1 MEFLRKSAIVGGR
14 LLLGICILILG
25 VKLTVTSIP
34 EVAVEMEDTPEEV
47 AAIIDP
53 KQLLC
58 LTKNIYYEAGAESI
72 EGKAAVARV
81 VMNRVAHGFARTPCN
96 VIYQSTLVEDNK
108 VCQFSWVCEGKRE
121 PNKNSATYKESAEV
135 AYQVLAYDRYKEVVP
150 ASTLFFHN
158 IHVDPSWPY
167 RQVAKIGNHIFYSK
181 AKKVKKTKSKQ
192 EEVI

>member
-1 MEFLRKSAIVGGR
+1 MEFLKKSAIVGVR
-14 LLLGICILILG
+14 LLVGVFILVLGI
-25 VKLTVTSIP
+25 KLTMISIP
-34 EVAVEMEDTPEEV
+34 TEEEEAPKEV
-47 AAIIDP
+47 AAAIDP

-58 LTKNIYYEAGAESI
+58 LTKNIYYEAGSESI

-96 VIYQSTLVEDNK
+96 VIYQTTLVEDNK
-108 VCQFSWVCEGKRE
+108 VCQFSWVCEGKGE
-121 PNKNSATYKESAEV
+121 PNKNSLKYKESEEV

-181 AKKVKKTKSKQ
+181 AKKIKKTKTHQ
-192 EEVI
+192 QDV

>member
-1 MEFLRKSAIVGGR
+1 MEFLKKSAITGAR
-14 LLLGICILILG
+14 LLIGICILVLG
-25 VKLTVTSIP
+25 VKLTMTSIP
-34 EVAVEMEDTPEEV
+34 TEVEVEEAPKEV
-47 AAIIDP
+47 AAVIDP

-81 VMNRVAHGFARTPCN
+81 VMNRVAHGFAKTPCN

-108 VCQFSWVCEGKRE
+108 VCQFSWVCEGKGE
-121 PNKNSATYKESAEV
+121 PNKNSVKYKESQEV

-181 AKKVKKTKSKQ
+181 AKKIKKTKTHQ
-192 EEVI
+192 EAI

>member
-1 MEFLRKSAIVGGR
+1 MEFLKKSAIVGVR
-14 LLLGICILILG
+14 LLIGVSILVLGI
-25 VKLTVTSIP
+25 KLTMISIP
-34 EVAVEMEDTPEEV
+34 TEEEEAPKEV
-47 AAIIDP
+47 AAAIDP

-58 LTKNIYYEAGAESI
+58 LTKNIYYEAGSESV

-96 VIYQSTLVEDNK
+96 VIYQTTLVEDNK
-108 VCQFSWVCEGKRE
+108 VCQFSWVCEGKGD
-121 PNKNSATYKESAEV
+121 PNKNSLKYKESEEV

-181 AKKVKKTKSKQ
+181 AKKIKKTKTHQ
-192 EEVI
+192 QDV